1 MIFQE
6 NWLKAKAK
14 QIQEVYDKYENIFGR
29 QPTDEKA
36 AAELNLSVEEFQK
49 RLTKISGYNLVSME
63 EMLEEN
69 KWFAVA
75 PEKENPETAYEFIEL
90 KKL

>member
-1 MIFQE
+1 LIFQE